1 MQAIPLIIM
10 AAGTAL
16 QASGQA
22 QAAGAQNAAAQ
33 ENASALQMQAS
44 EEEARVR
51 RMNRVELSR
60 QRASLAKS
68 GVSLEGTPLD
78 QLVRN
83 ASELEQNAINA
94 RRGLLRAADV
104 ENRSG
109 RSALGTG
116 RTQALASL
124 LAGASNVYG
133 QYQQSSL
140 LRRA

>member
-1 MQAIPLIIM
+1 
-10 AAGTAL
+10 
-16 QASGQA
+16 
-22 QAAGAQNAAAQ
+22 
-33 ENASALQMQAS
+33 
-44 EEEARVR
+44 
-51 RMNRVELSR
+51 MNRVELAR
-60 QRASLAKS
+60 QRASLAKT
-68 GVSLEGTPLD
+68 GVQIEGTPLD

-94 RRGLLRAADV
+94 RRGLLRSADV
-104 ENRSG
+104 EERFG
-109 RSALGTG
+109 RSALRSG

>member
-1 MQAIPLIIM
+1 VEAIPLIIM

-16 QASGQA
+16 QASSQA
-22 QAAGAQNAAAQ
+22 QAAGAANAAAQ
-33 ENASALQMQAS
+33 ENALNLRQQAS
-44 EEEARVR
+44 EEEACVR
-51 RMNRVELSR
+51 RMNRVELAR
-60 QRASLAKS
+60 QRASLAKT
-68 GVSLEGTPLD
+68 GVRLEGTPLD

-104 ENRSG
+104 EQRYG
-109 RSALGTG
+109 RSALSSG

-124 LAGASNVYG
+124 LAGASNMYG